1 LSLSVNRYQVILK
14 EEFILFFI
22 LFFIQVQP
30 LFCDWIK
37 ANIKDWQEC
46 VVVAPD
52 EGSVKRCTSVAND
65 LNLDFALITNR
76 KSKGQIIS
84 EQKYGVL
91 NFTKMLLLGFLPKPL
106 KRVKSRK

>member
-1 LSLSVNRYQVILK
+1 MTV
-14 EEFILFFI
+14 FILSCLTIKSLKMVSNSTSSDCIFNF
-22 LFFIQVQP
+22 LFQVEP
-30 LFCDWIK
+30 LFCEWIRK
-37 ANIKDWQEC
+37 NIKDWQEC

-84 EQKYGVL
+84 EQIYGVL
-91 NFTKMLLLGFLPKPL
+91 HFPKMQ
-106 KRVKSRK
+106 RNYC